1 MHCPVCEGLQ
11 CHGFQTVGDRV
22 YLRCDRCLA
31 TFLHPEQRPGPAAEL
46 AEYQLH
52 QNTAEDPNYRQFLR
66 KLSDPLLARLPPTSV
81 GLDFGCG
88 PGPALATLLVFQ
100 LLGEALVLALGVP
113 VPGPVVG
120 LALLLLTLVLRPSV
134 LGAIKP
140 TAQTLLQHLSL
151 LFVPAGVGVML
162 HLQRLG
168 DEALAIGVALVVSTL
183 VGLASAA
190 LTMAWLMK
198 RTGR

>member
-1 MHCPVCEGLQ
+1 MI
-11 CHGFQTVGDRV
+11 
-22 YLRCDRCLA
+22 
-31 TFLHPEQRPGPAAEL
+31 
-46 AEYQLH
+46 
-52 QNTAEDPNYRQFLR
+52 
-66 KLSDPLLARLPPTSV
+66 
-81 GLDFGCG
+81 
-88 PGPALATLLVFQ
+88 PALAALLVFQ
-100 LLGEALVLALGVP
+100 LIGEALVRTLGVP

-120 LALLLLTLVLRPSV
+120 MALLLATLVLRPSL
-134 LGAIKP
+134 LGALKP

-168 DEALAIGVALVVSTL
+168 DEALAIGVALVLSTL

-198 RTGR
+198 RVAPPSAEQDAP